1 MAGREVPVDGR
12 QHQEGE
18 RGGDTARDD
27 ERRRE
32 RRPQQ
37 TSKYQPEKPHTGHQ
51 ITADRVTYIG
61 SDTIVKA

>member
-1 MAGREVPVDGR
+1 MAGREVAVDGR

-37 TSKYQPEKPHTGHQ
+37 TSKY
-51 ITADRVTYIG
+51 
-61 SDTIVKA
+61 